1 MRTKATHALKHPSLA
16 PESLSEL
23 YGPRILIILGLS
35 FVVAYLVLG
44 DRVLFGHVATLE
56 LDAALR
62 GALVGRYDPKT
73 ILPLALVAIDDATAA
88 QPTPS
93 METWGFSASTPR
105 DKLAAMLGVIAA
117 AGPAAIIVDVDL
129 SDDERDLAAASSADG
144 ALQSYLSNY
153 TGPSLIFVK
162 RVEAESGGS
171 VRLAPSTPFDPV
183 VAANSRLSWAH
194 ALYVTD
200 PDGTVRRWT
209 EWIVTCA
216 VTGSMVLPSVPLR
229 VLANWPEHSAER
241 HPRPAA
247 ILPTSPCAAGAS
259 DAPGHTV
266 IYDEALL
273 RTGVAPSRNVSKIS
287 AWQLLDPR
295 IQRDDQALFAGK
307 AVVIGGTRNGT
318 ADLWRT
324 PVGMLYGVELIANTV
339 RFAPGQL
346 RDSGYAAL
354 YTLLF
359 FVLFCGLKH
368 FLRPI
373 VALVAGI
380 LLGSGAAYVAGPYV
394 ILDSIQSAIVLF
406 VELTIVEEIIIL
418 LLDAKSFGWRFFVS
432 NHLRRHS

>member
-1 MRTKATHALKHPSLA
+1 MRDNATHSAEHSSLA
-16 PESLSEL
+16 PESLSES
-23 YGPRILIILGLS
+23 YGPRILIILGVS

-73 ILPLALVAIDDATAA
+73 ILPLALVAIDEATAA

-93 METWGFSASTPR
+93 MQSWGFSGNTPR

-117 AGPAAIIVDVDL
+117 AAPAAIIVDVDL
-129 SDDERDLAAASSADG
+129 SDDKRDPLAASPADQVLQTFLSSYA
-144 ALQSYLSNY
+144 
-153 TGPSLIFVK
+153 GPSLVFVK
-162 RVEAESGGS
+162 RVETEPDGAM
-171 VRLAPSTPFDPV
+171 RLAPSTSFDRLI
-183 VAANSRLSWAH
+183 AANSRLSWAH

-200 PDGTVRRWT
+200 ADGTVRRWT
-209 EWIVTCA
+209 EWIVSCA
-216 VTGSMVLPSVPLR
+216 PSGPVLLPSVPLR
-229 VLANWPEHSAER
+229 VLATWREQSAER
-241 HPRPAA
+241 YPRPAA
-247 ILPTSPCAAGAS
+247 VISTEPCPAGVGK
-259 DAPGHTV
+259 APGHTV

-273 RTGVAPSRNVSKIS
+273 RTGVAMSRNVSKIS

-295 IQRDDQALFAGK
+295 IQRDDAALFAGK
-307 AVVIGGTRNGT
+307 VVVVGGTRNGT

-346 RDSGYAAL
+346 RDSGFARA
-354 YTLLF
+354 YTLAF
-359 FVLFCGLKH
+359 FLLFCVLKH

-373 VALVAGI
+373 VALAAGI
-380 LLGSGAAYVAGPYV
+380 LLCTAAAYAAGPYV

-418 LLDAKSFGWRFFVS
+418 SLDARSFGWRFFVS
-432 NHLRRHS
+432 NHLRRHA